1 MAGHHT
7 SLDRVLT
14 SAWKSMVH
22 TLFKQFSLERW
33 LMLGLCGW
41 MMTISGEINTFLNIA
56 IRFFMPAPDQAG
68 EILKRIHS
76 GNHWEQLDHI
86 MNGSNGGFLQRVAA
100 EFQTDPA
107 ILHSWFTGICSVVV
121 IFILLLV
128 LCYWVS
134 SRFFFV
140 FLDDLIQEKNE
151 IRRPWREF
159 REIGNSYFLGSLG
172 FLILIS
178 AINLLLVAT
187 GGFIVWS
194 WLSECA
200 AARHLVAFGSGRIG
214 QTLLLAGGLFV
225 ISLVIG
231 FYYWFLYYLLIPIMY
246 RERIGFCAGIRYMN
260 HLFLK
265 HFGSCFLFWLMM
277 LVVQFGLAAVL
288 AVVMMLTCGLF
299 SFIIGLPYIRGVAFL
314 PWFAFLQLTG
324 VELLEELDPRPQPPP
339 EPEAA
344 EPAEPEEA
352 APSAY

>member
-1 MAGHHT
+1 M
-7 SLDRVLT
+7 
-14 SAWKSMVH
+14 
-22 TLFKQFSLERW
+22 
-33 LMLGLCGW
+33 
-41 MMTISGEINTFLNIA
+41 
-56 IRFFMPAPDQAG
+56 
-68 EILKRIHS
+68 
-76 GNHWEQLDHI
+76 
-86 MNGSNGGFLQRVAA
+86 
-100 EFQTDPA
+100 
-107 ILHSWFTGICSVVV
+107 V